1 MEKEIIR
8 LIGEKGPLIGTEI
21 WKLLGGDGLA
31 LWRTCKLSQKIE
43 IKTACTRYMR
53 LDRRVAGF
61 ARISPSIFRE
71 FLTYSIIGLPGDI
84 AQLENKT
91 RHVASHIQEVSRSKA
106 ELAFQTIYSLANN
119 LDSEI
124 SLEQKVCFIL
134 AGDIVYNMAHDVP
147 RPERS
152 TKKPVNGSDMDI
164 VVIMDDLCPES
175 LKKRLDDTIYREKV
189 RLLITPHIKEELDYI
204 VKKMERVREQ
214 VHFDTFKHMVACKI
228 LQEGT
233 LLYGSESIFHN
244 IKVLLKSEGVTQKLE
259 KLEKKAR
266 EFRLKSE
273 KYLLYEPLHKIKE
286 ESLAYFYPTEESEE
300 FE

>member
-8 LIGEKGPLIGTEI
+8 LIEEKGPLIGTEI

-43 IKTACTRYMR
+43 IKTACARYMR

-233 LLYGSESIFHN
+233 LLYGSESMFHN

-259 KLEKKAR
+259 KLEKKAG

-286 ESLAYFYPTEESEE
+286 ESLTYFYPTEESEE